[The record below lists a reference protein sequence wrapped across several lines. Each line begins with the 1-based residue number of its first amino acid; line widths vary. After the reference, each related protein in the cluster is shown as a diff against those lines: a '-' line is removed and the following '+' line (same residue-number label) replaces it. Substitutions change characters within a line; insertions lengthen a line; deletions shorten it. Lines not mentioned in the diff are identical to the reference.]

1 MMTTI
6 PRWTEATRAVTDAQ
20 RIVIV
25 THVAP
30 DGDAIGTMLGLA
42 HILRAMGKQVDAA
55 VDGGVPVYLRYIPDS
70 ASVQRDIKAGE
81 WDVFISADSS
91 DEARTGDAG
100 AYARAHSRVVINLD
114 HHITN
119 THFGDIQLVVRE
131 AVSAAEVAFDWVTQG
146 LQRPIQREAA
156 QALLTGMVTDTLG
169 FRTSN
174 VTPRTLQIAQ
184 ELMAAGA
191 SLTEITARTLDTRS
205 FDSLLIWRV
214 AFETL
219 KLEDGVIWTEIPYS
233 AFEDNHVDPGVE
245 LNLSEFLAKIDEAMV
260 AVTFKQEREG
270 LIRLSLRAKLGFDVG
285 SVALALG
292 GGGHQQASGATLPA
306 IPMSEAVA
314 QVLPLLK
321 EAVKNGQLVVR

>member
-1 MMTTI
+1 MTTTPI
-6 PRWTEATRAVTDAQ
+6 WTEASRVVAEAT

-25 THVAP
+25 THMSP
-30 DGDAIGTMLGLA
+30 DGDAIGTMLGLT
-42 HILRAMGKQVDAA
+42 HVLWAMGKEVDAA
-55 VDGGVPVYLRYIPDS
+55 VDGGVPAYLRYIPDS
-70 ASVQRDIKAGE
+70 ETVHPHLTAGE
-81 WDVFISADSS
+81 WDVCISVDSS
-91 DEARTGDAG
+91 DEARTGSCG
-100 AYARAHSRVVINLD
+100 VYARAHSRVVINLD

-119 THFGDIQLVVRE
+119 TLFGDHQLVIPT

-146 LQRPIQREAA
+146 LQRPIQIEAA

-205 FDSLLIWRV
+205 FKSLLIWRA

-245 LNLSEFLAKIDEAMV
+245 LNLSEFLAKIDEARI

-270 LIRLSLRAKLGFDVG
+270 DIRLSLRSKLGYDVG
-285 SVALALG
+285 SVALVLG
-292 GGGHQQASGATLPA
+292 GGGHKQASGATLTL
-306 IPMSEAVA
+306 MSLTDAVA
-314 QVLPLLK
+314 KVIPLLK